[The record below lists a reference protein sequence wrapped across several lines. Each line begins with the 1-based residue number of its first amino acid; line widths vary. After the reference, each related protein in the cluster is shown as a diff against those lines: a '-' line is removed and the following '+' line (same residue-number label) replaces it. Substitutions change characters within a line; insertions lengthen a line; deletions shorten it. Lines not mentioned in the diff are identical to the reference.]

1 MKNIAK
7 KLDKNCRVCYS
18 KHIEEVFELEPSPPG
33 DLFLPKTQQH
43 MSIDKYPLT
52 LAICSDFGYLHLPY
66 VLDPEISYGNYVYET
81 KVTAGLSRH
90 YLEYAKDIIWWYSA

>member
-33 DLFLPKTQQH
+33 DLFLPKTQ
-43 MSIDKYPLT
+43 
-52 LAICSDFGYLHLPY
+52 
-66 VLDPEISYGNYVYET
+66 
-81 KVTAGLSRH
+81 
-90 YLEYAKDIIWWYSA
+90 